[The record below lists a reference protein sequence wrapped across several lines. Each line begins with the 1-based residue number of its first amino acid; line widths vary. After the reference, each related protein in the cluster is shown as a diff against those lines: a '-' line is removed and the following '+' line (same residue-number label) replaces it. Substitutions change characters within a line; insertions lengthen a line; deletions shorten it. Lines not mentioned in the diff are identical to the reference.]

1 LADISSLLM
10 DDSRPLGNTQDVF
23 NKRALHVKIGNSSSE
38 AVPVSISEIGTPF
51 FVDAPAQ
58 TTTPGTE
65 QLLLTTTNAAN
76 ETLYLKKIDV
86 ICRTEGTFKCKID
99 GSIVASGR
107 TGAAKPTAL
116 FVWQITRQV
125 SPSSTFEIYFTART
139 GAPASDVEAYLQGTK
154 VTT

>member
-1 LADISSLLM
+1 M

-99 GSIVASGR
+99 GVSLHPGEQGQQNQR
-107 TGAAKPTAL
+107 LYL
-116 FVWQITRQV
+116 FGKSLDKLAHRQHLKFIL
-125 SPSSTFEIYFTART
+125 PLERERLHPMLRRIYR
-139 GAPASDVEAYLQGTK
+139 ELK
-154 VTT
+154 